1 MNILIIFLVFFL
13 SFTLTFFV
21 KQFALKNNLLDI
33 PNKRSSHI
41 VPTPKGG
48 GIAIVLSFYL
58 ALIIFFLLDEIK
70 ISVFYGLLGIAI
82 VAIIGFYDDKKHIPA
97 VYRLIIHFIAAIWA
111 CLWLGVIP
119 LETYNNWFIMSLVAV
134 ITLLYIVWLLNLFN
148 FMDGIDGIAAA
159 EAMTVIFSAVILLVS
174 GSNNTNLELFLTLL
188 AALSGFIIWN
198 WPPAKIFMG
207 DVGSAFLGILIASL
221 SLITANNGSIDFII
235 WIILLAVF
243 ISDAT
248 YTLLVRLFNGER
260 IYEAHKSH
268 TYQHLSCQYGH
279 KKVTMSIIAI
289 NLFWLL
295 PLAWLGHFYNN
306 FLVTCLILAYLPL
319 IMLAIKHRA
328 GQHV

>member
-1 MNILIIFLVFFL
+1 
-13 SFTLTFFV
+13 
-21 KQFALKNNLLDI
+21 
-33 PNKRSSHI
+33 
-41 VPTPKGG
+41 
-48 GIAIVLSFYL
+48 
-58 ALIIFFLLDEIK
+58 
-70 ISVFYGLLGIAI
+70 
-82 VAIIGFYDDKKHIPA
+82 
-97 VYRLIIHFIAAIWA
+97 
-111 CLWLGVIP
+111 
-119 LETYNNWFIMSLVAV
+119 
-134 ITLLYIVWLLNLFN
+134 
-148 FMDGIDGIAAA
+148 
-159 EAMTVIFSAVILLVS
+159 
-174 GSNNTNLELFLTLL
+174 
-188 AALSGFIIWN
+188 
-198 WPPAKIFMG
+198 MG